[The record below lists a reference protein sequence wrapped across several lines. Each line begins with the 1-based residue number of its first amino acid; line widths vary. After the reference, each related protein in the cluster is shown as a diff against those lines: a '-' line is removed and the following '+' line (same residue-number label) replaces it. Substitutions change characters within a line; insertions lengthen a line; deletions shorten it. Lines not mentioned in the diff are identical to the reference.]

1 MSEIKKAVKGN
12 NTKTDLTEDTICDTE
27 VRNVKFIQ
35 QKRTATTK
43 NGKE

>member
-1 MSEIKKAVKGN
+1 MNEIKNALTGN
-12 NTKTDLTEDTICDTE
+12 NTKTDLTEDGICDVG

-35 QKRTATTK
+35 QKKTETTK

>member
-1 MSEIKKAVKGN
+1 MTKIKKAVKGN

-27 VRNVKFIQ
+27 VRNVKLIQ
-35 QKRTATTK
+35 QKRIVTTK